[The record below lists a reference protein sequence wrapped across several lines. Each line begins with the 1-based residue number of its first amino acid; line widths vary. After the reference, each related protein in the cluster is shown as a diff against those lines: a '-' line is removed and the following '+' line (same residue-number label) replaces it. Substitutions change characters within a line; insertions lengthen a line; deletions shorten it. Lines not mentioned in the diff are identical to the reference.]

1 MRGGLSEIQHLCKC
15 KVTLGGDSFPLR
27 EGGRRCGNV
36 LTNLLWFLGMHLG
49 AAGPSGAPASCT
61 MKSAPHVSWL
71 SRFLPSFPILPPGF
85 WKATC
90 PPSCTSPLLVF
101 VNSKSGDNQGVKF
114 LRRFK
119 QLLNP
124 AQVFD
129 LMNGGPHLG

>member
-1 MRGGLSEIQHLCKC
+1 MGALKYELNCFSS
-15 KVTLGGDSFPLR
+15 KVLLR
-27 EGGRRCGNV
+27 E
-36 LTNLLWFLGMHLG
+36 
-49 AAGPSGAPASCT
+49 SGAYWSY
-61 MKSAPHVSWL
+61 VV
-71 SRFLPSFPILPPGF
+71 FLFFFPTGFCRATFSF
-85 WKATC
+85 C
-90 PPSCTSPLLVF
+90 VSPLLVF